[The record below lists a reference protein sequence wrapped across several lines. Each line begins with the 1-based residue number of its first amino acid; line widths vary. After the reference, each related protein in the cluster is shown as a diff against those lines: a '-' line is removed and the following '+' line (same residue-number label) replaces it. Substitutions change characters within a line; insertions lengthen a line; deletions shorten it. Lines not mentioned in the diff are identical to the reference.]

1 MRRHFIFALLAV
13 PLVLA
18 ESGLA
23 QQQNQLAVTFGRT
36 LIEHQTVPGTN
47 FVGNSVAFGAGLSI
61 EANYSRLVRPGDL
74 ASLAIEVPVLLN
86 LDEDLN
92 YGLNVIPGDYRSYF
106 VTPAARVTF
115 FPSAPVTP
123 WVSLGGGF
131 GHFSEGS
138 KLEFGG
144 ANLGK
149 TGNTTG
155 VLQFGA
161 GIDVSTWRSFSV
173 RGEARDFYSGVP
185 QLNVNTGKSRQHNL
199 FVGVG
204 VVWHFGR

>member
-61 EANYSRLVRPGDL
+61 EANYSRVVRPGDL

-123 WVSLGGGF
+123 WVSVGGGF